1 MKQIILCLLAML
13 LASGAVSAQLDNYAS
28 FPKDMGAPV
37 RADIVVTS
45 LNNTL
50 QKEII
55 VSPDNRQ
62 IFVFNPDG
70 TLKWNRI
77 AGQESTFDYGR
88 TPAVVDINGDNNK
101 EIITYGNPSSRN
113 ADGTYAETSSPA
125 SLYIWDNNGNQL
137 KTIPVGTNMILTPP
151 LVADIGEKIIIVGA
165 SPGGSNPYATT
176 PRGIYA
182 YDVSGSKLWD
192 YDIGPAVRTVH
203 NAVGDIDGDNK
214 DEAAVI
220 VMVNDYEFKLVILK
234 PGKTGASILWE
245 KNVGSLI
252 SGAAIG
258 DINNDGKND
267 VVIGSGKGV
276 YAWNGNGSLIWHN
289 PDPVVTNSPPAIG
302 DINGDGINDVVIG
315 SDQQKKVYAISQG
328 NMMQGFPVA
337 TKQSVWSR
345 PALSDINGNGK
356 LEIVAGDFSGFVY
369 GWDYTGK
376 VLNGFPIK
384 PSASGF
390 MSSPVV
396 VDLTGTGK
404 YQVIMGNDD
413 RKLYAWQVKLPVAP
427 VAIISSPSNVS
438 VYQLNSPVEFI
449 SSSTDEDGTIVS
461 YKWSSDKDG
470 LIGTESSFTAIT
482 LSAGWHNITLT
493 VTDND
498 GLTAAA
504 LVKIKINKP
513 PAAAITTPL
522 SGDVFSQ
529 TDVTAFSGTAADEDG
544 TIDSYLWSSDIDGVI
559 GTQGSVTSSS
569 LSVGVHNITFTIT
582 DNDGASASE
591 VIQAVQKGYD
601 VNWNLQKKPVLGDL
615 SMFTSQGFAEHVYK
629 TGSMVAIKFTISEN
643 GVPVIDKTV
652 QVSVYDPAGMKV
664 FNAVYGNGSKSV
676 RINEEDG
683 KYIANF
689 KSHKNDLAGTYRL
702 EVTFDSQRPNQ
713 DFSGLVSLI
722 GQDGTYFV
730 NRVVNIKPAAM
741 GESFDYEWKLGDAVI
756 GTGRELNWLPA
767 EAGIYNIQLTVV
779 KNTKQTAV
787 ENFIIVVNGEADANG
802 DDAINV
808 LDLSLLGINW
818 GKTSDSGDF
827 DDAADVNGD
836 GVIDISDAVKIG
848 KKWS

>member
-1 MKQIILCLLAML
+1 
-13 LASGAVSAQLDNYAS
+13 
-28 FPKDMGAPV
+28 
-37 RADIVVTS
+37 
-45 LNNTL
+45 
-50 QKEII
+50 
-55 VSPDNRQ
+55 
-62 IFVFNPDG
+62 
-70 TLKWNRI
+70 
-77 AGQESTFDYGR
+77 
-88 TPAVVDINGDNNK
+88 
-101 EIITYGNPSSRN
+101 
-113 ADGTYAETSSPA
+113 
-125 SLYIWDNNGNQL
+125 
-137 KTIPVGTNMILTPP
+137 
-151 LVADIGEKIIIVGA
+151 
-165 SPGGSNPYATT
+165 
-176 PRGIYA
+176 
-182 YDVSGSKLWD
+182 
-192 YDIGPAVRTVH
+192 
-203 NAVGDIDGDNK
+203 
-214 DEAAVI
+214 
-220 VMVNDYEFKLVILK
+220 
-234 PGKTGASILWE
+234 
-245 KNVGSLI
+245 
-252 SGAAIG
+252 
-258 DINNDGKND
+258 
-267 VVIGSGKGV
+267 
-276 YAWNGNGSLIWHN
+276 
-289 PDPVVTNSPPAIG
+289 
-302 DINGDGINDVVIG
+302 
-315 SDQQKKVYAISQG
+315 
-328 NMMQGFPVA
+328 MMQGFPVA

-601 VNWNLQKKPVLGDL
+601 VNWNLQKKSVLGDL
-615 SMFTSQGFAEHVYK
+615 SMFTSQGFVEHVY
-629 TGSMVAIKFTISEN
+629 
-643 GVPVIDKTV
+643 
-652 QVSVYDPAGMKV
+652 
-664 FNAVYGNGSKSV
+664 NAVYGNGSKSV

>member
-13 LASGAVSAQLDNYAS
+13 LVSGAVSAQLDNYAS

-37 RADIVVTS
+37 RADVVVTS

-70 TLKWNRI
+70 TLKWNKV
-77 AGQESTFDYGR
+77 AGSPTNLDYGR
-88 TPAVVDINGDNNK
+88 TPVVVDINGDNNK
-101 EIITYGNPSSRN
+101 EIIMYGKSSIQNP
-113 ADGTYAETSSPA
+113 DGTYATTSLPA

-137 KTIPVGTNMILTPP
+137 NIIPVGNNIIITPP
-151 LVADIGEKIIIVGA
+151 LVADIGEKIILVGA
-165 SPGGSNPYATT
+165 SPGNPDPGETA
-176 PRGIYA
+176 RGFYA
-182 YDVSGSKLWD
+182 YDSSGIQLWQ
-192 YDIGPAVRTVH
+192 YSVIGPAVRTVH

-276 YAWNGNGSLIWHN
+276 YAWDGNGTLIWHN
-289 PDPVVTNSPPAIG
+289 PEPVVTNSPPAIG

-315 SDQQKKVYAISQG
+315 SDQQKTVYAISQG
-328 NMMQGFPVA
+328 NMMPGFPVA

-356 LEIVAGDFSGFVY
+356 LEIVAGDYSGFVY

-396 VDLTGTGK
+396 ADLTGTGK
-404 YQVIMGNDD
+404 YQVIIGNDD

-438 VYQLNSPVEFI
+438 VYQLNSPVEFS

-470 LIGTESSFTAIT
+470 LIGTESSFTTTT

-498 GLTAAA
+498 GLTAVSS
-504 LVKIKINKP
+504 LKIKINKHP
-513 PAAAITTPL
+513 VAAITTPL
-522 SGDVFSQ
+522 SGDLFRQ
-529 TDVTAFSGTAADEDG
+529 ADVSTFSGTAADEDG

-569 LSVGVHNITFTIT
+569 LSVGVHNITFTAT

-591 VIQAVQKGYD
+591 VIQLVQKGYD

-615 SMFTSQGFAEHVYK
+615 SMFTSQGFADHVYK

-689 KSHKNDLAGTYRL
+689 KSHKNDLAGMYRL

-713 DFSGLVSLI
+713 DFSGMVSLI
-722 GQDGTYFV
+722 GQDDTYFV

-741 GESFDYEWKLGDAVI
+741 GGSFDYEWKLGDAVI

-767 EAGIYNIQLTVV
+767 EAGIYNIQLAVA
-779 KNTKQTAV
+779 KNKNIIT